1 MQFLYPGFLFASAA
15 VLIPLIIHLFRF
27 RRYRKM
33 YFSNVR
39 LIEDLQLEKR
49 RRSRLKH
56 ILVLL
61 ARMLAILGLVF
72 AFAQPYQPLESGDT
86 LSQRKQVVIYLDNS
100 FSMEALGEEGSL
112 LQEARIKATEI
123 AEAYSVSDRFALLT
137 NDFEGRHQQYYSREE
152 FLELLAAVEISPL
165 TRTLEE
171 LVQRI
176 TDLKG
181 EDDASNEVFLLSDF
195 QRNFLPE
202 PGSFAPDTSL
212 RIYLAP
218 LLANALSNLYVD
230 SIWLDSPLRYK
241 GQGMRLRVRVVNSGE
256 GDYEKI
262 PLRLRLNNVQRAV
275 ASLDI
280 PAGRS
285 AETTMPFTAAE
296 SGWYAGLVEITDY
309 PVTFDDYYHFAFE
322 VRDALK
328 VLRIYDKRPEAFLP
342 ALFRTDSSFVFTS
355 QALMQLD
362 YAALSSQDL
371 IILENLEHIP
381 SGLIAE
387 LQSFTEEGGSL
398 VLFPEISAL
407 PEDLN
412 PLLNT
417 LGVGSFG
424 PGDTS
429 ATRIAGLNE
438 SHPLLEGVFET
449 MDQKAPERLDL
460 PIVKHHFPFTAASA
474 EVLTVMQMEN
484 GRPYLMHKAQGKGQV
499 YLFASALRTEAGQ
512 LPRHALVVPLLY
524 RMGMLSRPVSEMATT
539 IGQSAVIRLQTSGDV
554 PEILRVTNP
563 LAGSEFIPEIRRAG
577 PVLLLHTHQHIREDG
592 IYEVREGEEVLSLA
606 AFNYDRRESDLSY
619 FKPSE
624 MEEWVEGWPESA
636 FRILD
641 MNVGS
646 TTQALSLL
654 NEGKRYFR
662 WFLLAAL
669 LFLLTEVIL
678 LRFMKG

>member
-1 MQFLYPGFLFASAA
+1 M
-15 VLIPLIIHLFRF
+15 
-27 RRYRKM
+27 
-33 YFSNVR
+33 
-39 LIEDLQLEKR
+39 
-49 RRSRLKH
+49 
-56 ILVLL
+56 
-61 ARMLAILGLVF
+61 
-72 AFAQPYQPLESGDT
+72 
-86 LSQRKQVVIYLDNS
+86 
-100 FSMEALGEEGSL
+100 
-112 LQEARIKATEI
+112 
-123 AEAYSVSDRFALLT
+123 
-137 NDFEGRHQQYYSREE
+137 
-152 FLELLAAVEISPL
+152 EISPL

-195 QRNFLPE
+195 QRSFLPE

-230 SIWLDSPLRYK
+230 SVWLDSPLRYK

-371 IILENLEHIP
+371 IILENLEQIP

-398 VLFPEISAL
+398 VLFPALSAL

-429 ATRIAGLNE
+429 VTRIAGLNE

-484 GRPYLMHKAQGKGQV
+484 GRHFLMHKTNGKGQV
-499 YLFASALRTEAGQ
+499 YLFASALSTEAGQ

-524 RMGMLSRPVSEMATT
+524 RMGMLSRPVSEMAST

-577 PVLLLHTHQHIREDG
+577 PALLLHTHQHIREDG
-592 IYEVREGEEVLSLA
+592 IYQVREGEEVLSLA

-619 FKPSE
+619 FQPSE

-636 FRILD
+636 FHILD
-641 MNVGS
+641 MNVDS